1 MKLSDII
8 RKAHHLLEAQECRS
22 ITVRE
27 MASRIGV
34 SFRAYTE
41 YQRGTNEPLAMKAF
55 LNLLSN
61 LKDEEIVSIIRAW
74 EKAK

>member
-1 MKLSDII
+1 MRLADII
-8 RKAHHLLEAQECRS
+8 RKAHHLLEAHECRRIS
-22 ITVRE
+22 AKE
-27 MASRIGV
+27 MAGRIGV
-34 SFRAYTE
+34 NFRTYIE

-61 LKDEEIVSIIRAW
+61 LTDEEIVSIIRAW